1 MQIREGDNGV
11 YVSGIE
17 EVWKKI
23 LLLLLNGFTTTLL
36 PTSYRMDFNLRLI
49 QRIGICCWLLIDG
62 HLSFGLYYVET
73 GESILCWVGRWVSC
87 WWGLGGMQIQVK
99 SVEDCM
105 KLLILGDRNRCF
117 AFTKLVSSVVGKLSP
132 KKWEKKEKKGV
143 ECQQQ
148 HTPSKLHCRDFSMDC
163 RRNWQKCLT
172 LLLLVA
178 GYRMHIPPGVMW
190 LLSWQLRKRQS
201 IKHSSKRQNWLN
213 AVVWALAS
221 WRVRG

>member
-1 MQIREGDNGV
+1 M
-11 YVSGIE
+11 
-17 EVWKKI
+17 
-23 LLLLLNGFTTTLL
+23 
-36 PTSYRMDFNLRLI
+36 
-49 QRIGICCWLLIDG
+49 DG

-87 WWGLGGMQIQVK
+87 WWGLGGACRFK
-99 SVEDCM
+99 WS
-105 KLLILGDRNRCF
+105 LLRIAWSFWFLGTATAALLSQSWWVAWSENW
-117 AFTKLVSSVVGKLSP
+117 AQKNGK
-132 KKWEKKEKKGV
+132 KKKKKGV

-148 HTPSKLHCRDFSMDC
+148 HTPSKLHCGDFSMDC
-163 RRNWQKCLT
+163 RRNWQQCLT

-178 GYRMHIPPGVMW
+178 GHRMHIPPGVMW

-201 IKHSSKRQNWLN
+201 IKHLSKRQNWLN